1 MIYLGNGPKHIAMKK
16 ISNTSILVLLTIQ
29 LFAQSIEV
37 KSHDGLEKLLGQW
50 DIERLE
56 KTPYHNWFV
65 TNYKAYEADKKQLKR
80 LKKTDNFFDSVTLFM
95 GTWCGDSKREVP
107 RFAKLLDELE
117 FDRGK
122 LKLVCVDRTFQNYKQ
137 SPGREEAGLNI
148 HRVPTFIFH
157 HDGVEIGR
165 IVESPKESLEYD
177 MLKIVAGDVY
187 VPNYEAVSELNQLF
201 EKRGLQYVLEN
212 KDKIAE
218 QLKDKVT
225 DTYELNTYGLVLFSS
240 FQLGEANAVYHLN
253 KLLFPDESLPYY
265 SMGKFEA
272 ISGNIAAA
280 TTDLEKAVELAPEN
294 NDIKAYLE
302 SIRVP

>member
-1 MIYLGNGPKHIAMKK
+1 MKK
-16 ISNTSILVLLTIQ
+16 SSITFILLLFIVP

-56 KTPYHNWFV
+56 NTPYNSWFV
-65 TNYKAYEADKKQLKR
+65 TNYEAYEADKKQLKR
-80 LKKTDNFFDSVTLFM
+80 LKKAHNFFDSVTLFM
-95 GTWCGDSKREVP
+95 GTWCGDSKRDVP
-107 RFAKLLDELE
+107 RFAKILDELE
-117 FDRGK
+117 FDGDR

-157 HDGVEIGR
+157 RDGADIGR
-165 IVESPKESLEYD
+165 IVESPRESLEHD
-177 MLKIVAGDVY
+177 MLKITAGNDY
-187 VPNYEAVSELNQLF
+187 VPNYEAVSDLNQLF
-201 EKRGLQYVLEN
+201 ENRGLQYVLEN
-212 KDKIAE
+212 KEKIAG
-218 QLKDKVT
+218 QLKDKVA
-225 DTYELNTYGLVLFSS
+225 DIYELNTYGLVLFSS
-240 FQLGEANAVYHLN
+240 FKLGEANAVYHLN

-280 TTDLEKAVELAPEN
+280 TTDLEKAMELAPEN